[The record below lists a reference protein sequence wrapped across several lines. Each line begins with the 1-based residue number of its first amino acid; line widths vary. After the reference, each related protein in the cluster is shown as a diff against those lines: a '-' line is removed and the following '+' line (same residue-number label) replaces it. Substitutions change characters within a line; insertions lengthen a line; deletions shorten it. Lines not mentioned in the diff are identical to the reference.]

1 MSQRSAEGADDYVPG
16 HGDLHFDVLSY
27 ALTLRYG
34 VEDNRLSG
42 RATLR
47 CRMARETDRL
57 VLDLHGLSVSKV
69 TVDGARP
76 AKYAHRGGR
85 LEIRLLR
92 PAPAGDELTVTV
104 AYGGRPVPVGGSL
117 GDAGWEELADGVIVA
132 SQPHGAPSWFP
143 CNDRPSD
150 KASYVVELT
159 VPTAYH
165 VLCNGVLAEQRR
177 GASTTT
183 WRYEQSEPMATYLAT
198 VQIGRYTV
206 RRLADDPVPVEIAF
220 PDAIR
225 GRSDGPFARQG
236 EMMSVFVRMFG
247 DYPFAAPYR
256 SVVTEDDLEIPLE
269 AQGLSIF
276 GANFLEDDWS
286 AERLVAHELS
296 HQWFGNSLT
305 VRSWRDIWMHEGF
318 ACYSEWLWSEESGRG
333 SADGRAR
340 EHWKRLDQLPQDLLL
355 GDPGPDDMFDDR
367 VYKRGALLLHALRL
381 TMGDDTFFGLLRTW
395 VANHRHGSVGRDE
408 LADLVVELGGRDCG
422 DLMVA
427 WLDELT
433 LPELPPA

>member
-1 MSQRSAEGADDYVPG
+1 LSQRSAEGADDYVPG

-42 RATLR
+42 RAILR
-47 CRMARETDRL
+47 CRVARYTDRL
-57 VLDLHGLSVSKV
+57 VLDLHRLSVSKV
-69 TVDGARP
+69 TVEGARP

-85 LEIRLLR
+85 LEIRLQR
-92 PAPAGDELTVTV
+92 PASVGAELTVTV
-104 AYGGRPVPVGGSL
+104 VYSGRPAPVGGPL

-159 VPTAYH
+159 APTAYH
-165 VLCNGVLAEQRR
+165 VLCNGVLVEQRR
-177 GASTTT
+177 GASATT

-206 RRLADDPVPVEIAF
+206 RRLADEPVPVEIAF

-225 GRSDGPFARQG
+225 DRSDGPFARQG
-236 EMMSVFVRMFG
+236 EMMSAFVRMFG
-247 DYPFAAPYR
+247 DYPFAAPYQA
-256 SVVTEDDLEIPLE
+256 VVTEDDLEIPLE

-286 AERLVAHELS
+286 TERLVAHELS

-305 VRSWRDIWMHEGF
+305 IRGWRDIWMHEGF
-318 ACYSEWLWSEESGRG
+318 ACYSEWLWSEESGHG
-333 SADGRAR
+333 SADGHAR
-340 EHWKRLDQLPQDLLL
+340 EHWKRLDDLPQDLLL

-381 TMGDDTFFGLLRTW
+381 TMGDDTFFGFLRTW
-395 VANHRHGSVGRDE
+395 VADHRHGSVGRDE
-408 LADLVVELGGRDCG
+408 LTELVVEVGGGECA
-422 DLMVA
+422 DLLVA
-427 WLDELT
+427 WLDELS